1 MSQKEMH
8 VGIIGADT
16 KASWAKLSHV
26 PAINALPDLRLAAVA
41 TRNEQSARAAAEAF
55 AAERGE
61 RQKITDRSTIL
72 SDDEV
77 SAHRMRMP

>member
-26 PAINALPDLRLAAVA
+26 PAINALPDLRL
-41 TRNEQSARAAAEAF
+41 RF
-55 AAERGE
+55 A
-61 RQKITDRSTIL
+61 KI
-72 SDDEV
+72 
-77 SAHRMRMP
+77 